1 MSARKPTKKLPKTVS
16 APGGAVTVEVKKSGQ
31 VRSGSTEAWGTWEA
45 HTRRIEIDGSSSLLH
60 QWRTLFHE
68 LTHVA
73 LDDSGLSNGMPDELV
88 EAVCDA
94 VATQRV
100 RETFG

>member
-1 MSARKPTKKLPKTVS
+1 MTRKTYPRIPDRIE
-16 APGGAVTVEVKKSGQ
+16 APGGAVTVTFKPAGK
-31 VRSGSTEAWGTWEA
+31 VRDAHHEAWGTWEA
-45 HTRRIEIDGSSSLLH
+45 HTRSVEIDKSAPPAH

-73 LDDSGLSNGMPDELV
+73 LDDAGLSNGMPDELV

-94 VATQRV
+94 VATQRM
-100 RETFG
+100 RERFG